1 MGDKTVLVLKHDKA
15 SVDATPAGDPE
26 LSRRLGSPVVAF
38 AEIFRASDGLD
49 ALEAAS
55 KYHQLSIDTTL
66 EGDPAL
72 LERQFNLGASLIGL
86 GASGTRLILKYDLAV
101 NLSKL
106 LLVMIP
112 SCLGINKVLPS
123 LTRLTSRP
131 LEIWMLWSLL

>member
-1 MGDKTVLVLKHDKA
+1 MLALYHESWAVLHGYRFKQVGDKTVLVLKHDKA

-55 KYHQLSIDTTL
+55 KYHQLSIDITP

-72 LERQFNLGASLIGL
+72 LERQSNLGHL
-86 GASGTRLILKYDLAV
+86 
-101 NLSKL
+101 
-106 LLVMIP
+106 
-112 SCLGINKVLPS
+112 
-123 LTRLTSRP
+123 
-131 LEIWMLWSLL
+131 